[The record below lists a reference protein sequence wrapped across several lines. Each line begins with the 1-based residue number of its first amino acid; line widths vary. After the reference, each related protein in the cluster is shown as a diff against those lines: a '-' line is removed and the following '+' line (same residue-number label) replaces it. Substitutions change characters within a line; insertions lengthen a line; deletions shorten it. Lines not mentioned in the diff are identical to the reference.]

1 MRRFEYASVVGHT
14 PAEFLERLN
23 DAGARGW
30 EAFAFSFQAERKNV
44 LAHGSFGVEGP
55 KTMAP
60 PTWMA
65 WMKREVIDDGRSR
78 SATAAAT

>member
-23 DAGARGW
+23 NAGARGW
-30 EAFAFSFQAERKNV
+30 EAFAFSFQGERRV
-44 LAHGSFGVEGP
+44 PAQHASGQAAV
-55 KTMAP
+55 AP

-78 SATAAAT
+78 DT